1 VTPPDSRSRRELPIA
16 RGLRSAATSIR
27 WIAVVLLLLF
37 SASGLTVIEPGEVAL
52 VLRFGK
58 LHGATPADRVK
69 QPGLLF
75 ALPFPMDEV
84 LRIPIRREGELLIDD
99 VWKSLSGSDDTG
111 GTINPLREG
120 YVLTGD
126 QNLVQAK
133 VLVKYRISDPVAFV
147 LQHRSDTRLLKD
159 TVIASLSR
167 TIAGWNVDSTL
178 RQQAMVDGVNESL
191 SSATLRRAQLSLDE
205 VEYGLSLSAIE
216 FQELHPPRHVVA
228 EFQRVQSE
236 KIAIETSVREAEGFA
251 AREIP
256 RAESERNRLVAEA
269 TTFANALTTNA
280 NAEVSVFTELLT
292 QYEQHPTFLRQRLY
306 SEMLEEVLLTVG
318 RIQYVAPNTRFLFPT
333 TGSPQI
339 DAKGP

>member
-1 VTPPDSRSRRELPIA
+1 M
-16 RGLRSAATSIR
+16 
-27 WIAVVLLLLF
+27 LLILF
-37 SASGLTVIEPGEVAL
+37 SASGITVIEPGEVAL

-58 LHGATPADRVK
+58 LHGTTPADRVK

-99 VWKSLSGSDDTG
+99 VWKGLSGSDDSG
-111 GTINPLREG
+111 GTIDPLREG

-133 VLVKYRISDPVAFV
+133 LLVKYRISDPVSFV
-147 LQHRSDTRLLKD
+147 LLHRSDTRLLKD
-159 TVIASLSR
+159 TMIASLSR
-167 TIAGWNVDSTL
+167 IVSGWNVDSAL
-178 RQQAMVDGVNESL
+178 RQQAIVDGVSESL
-191 SSATLRRAQLSLDE
+191 SAATMRLAQSRLDE
-205 VEYGLSLSAIE
+205 VESGLTLSAIE

-269 TTFANALTTNA
+269 TTSANALTTNA

-292 QYEQHPTFLRQRLY
+292 QYKQHPTFLRQRLY
-306 SEMLEEVLLTVG
+306 SETLEEVLLNVG
-318 RIQYVAPNTRFLFPT
+318 RIQYVARNTRLLFPT
-333 TGSPQI
+333 SAPLLPTEP
-339 DAKGP
+339 KTP